1 MKKFEVGLSNG
12 SVLTLERT
20 DGKQVTLDGFM
31 NAICDAINN
40 DFIYLI
46 YGDEALI
53 KVADI
58 TYVLELPSEE
68 EVEVHDELKH

>member
-1 MKKFEVGLSNG
+1 MKRFEVGLSNG

-20 DGKQVTLDGFM
+20 DGKQATLDGFM

-40 DFIYLI
+40 DFIYLN

>member
-20 DGKQVTLDGFM
+20 GGKQVTLDGFM

-40 DFIYLI
+40 DFIYLN

>member
-1 MKKFEVGLSNG
+1 MKRFEVGLSNG

-20 DGKQVTLDGFM
+20 GGKQATLDGFM

-40 DFIYLI
+40 DFIYLN

>member
-20 DGKQVTLDGFM
+20 DGKQATLDGFM

-40 DFIYLI
+40 DFIYLN

-68 EVEVHDELKH
+68 EVEVHDEIKH

>member
-1 MKKFEVGLSNG
+1 MKRFEVGLSNG

-20 DGKQVTLDGFM
+20 DGKQATLDGFM

-40 DFIYLI
+40 DFIYLN
-46 YGDEALI
+46 YGDEVLI

>member
-1 MKKFEVGLSNG
+1 MKRFEVGLSNG

-40 DFIYLI
+40 DSIYLN
-46 YGDEALI
+46 YGGKALI
-53 KVADI
+53 ELAAI

-68 EVEVHDELKH
+68 EVHDELKH

>member
-1 MKKFEVGLSNG
+1 MKRFEVGLSNG

-20 DGKQVTLDGFM
+20 DGKQATLDGFM
-31 NAICDAINN
+31 NVICDAINN
-40 DFIYLI
+40 DFIYLN

>member
-1 MKKFEVGLSNG
+1 MKRFEVGLSNG

-20 DGKQVTLDGFM
+20 DGKQATLDGFM

-40 DFIYLI
+40 DFIYLN

-53 KVADI
+53 KVADF
-58 TYVLELPSEE
+58 TYVLELPSDE

>member
-1 MKKFEVGLSNG
+1 MKRFEVGLSNG

-20 DGKQVTLDGFM
+20 GGKQATLDGFM
-31 NAICDAINN
+31 NTICDAINN
-40 DFIYLI
+40 DFIYLN

-53 KVADI
+53 KVAEI

>member
-1 MKKFEVGLSNG
+1 MKRFEVGLSNG

-20 DGKQVTLDGFM
+20 GGKQVTLDGFM

-40 DFIYLI
+40 DFIYLN

-58 TYVLELPSEE
+58 TYVLKLPSEE
-68 EVEVHDELKH
+68 EEKTLDDPKH

>member
-20 DGKQVTLDGFM
+20 DGKQATLDGFM

-40 DFIYLI
+40 DFIYLN